1 MEVERLT
8 ESLVSKRREDLEAL
22 LPASAGA
29 ERQAVVRVGAPF
41 ESLRNVVQEYSVDLA
56 ILGAGGHGDAGIR
69 WLGSTCHKMVRLAPC
84 PVMVVR

>member
-1 MEVERLT
+1 M
-8 ESLVSKRREDLEAL
+8 EAL
-22 LPASAGA
+22 LPASVGA
-29 ERQAVVRVGAPF
+29 ERLAVVRVGAPF
-41 ESLRNVVQEYSVDLA
+41 EVLRDAVEEHSVNMA